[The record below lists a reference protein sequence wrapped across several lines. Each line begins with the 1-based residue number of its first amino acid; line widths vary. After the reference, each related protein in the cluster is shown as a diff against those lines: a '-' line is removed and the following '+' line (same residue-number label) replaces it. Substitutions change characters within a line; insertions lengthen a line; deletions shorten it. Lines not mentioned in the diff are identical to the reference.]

1 MDGTSTATG
10 WIASPVVDPTA
21 VATLRDSLYGW
32 LEAPEPYRREDDPHV
47 SVFGVRVPGA
57 RAPAFER
64 AFEAFSASVGGW
76 RGRVDGY
83 HLYPSARNP
92 MVVALD
98 VPFDIGRLASPIAD
112 LCADHGGRVG
122 RGPTPAHA
130 TLLKGGVRGEE
141 LQWAQL
147 DDRTRAKLA
156 AVLDRSAGSARR
168 FDPPTRLVDPSF
180 RVELGPP
187 ELAWN

>member
-1 MDGTSTATG
+1 MGEPRTSTG
-10 WIASPVVDPTA
+10 WIAFPVRDPTA

-32 LEAPEPYRREDDPHV
+32 LEAPAPYRREDDPHV
-47 SVFGVRVPGA
+47 SVFGVRVPA
-57 RAPAFER
+57 DRAPAFEG

-76 RGRVDGY
+76 RGRVEGY
-83 HLYPSARNP
+83 HLHPSARNP

-122 RGPTPAHA
+122 RGPTPAHV

-141 LQWAQL
+141 LQWAQV

-156 AVLDRSAGSARR
+156 AVLDRSADRPGRL
-168 FDPPTRLVDPSF
+168 DPPARLVAPTL